1 MKLLLI
7 REHLSTSKKFE
18 IKMNS
23 ISPNLNIMIKACEKA
38 SKSLIRDFGEIENLQ
53 VSMKGPSDFVTNADK
68 KVEKILMDELLKA
81 KKNYSVISEE
91 SGFTKNTDEENI
103 WIIDPIDGTSNLF
116 HGIPHFSICIALKSY
131 GVITSGLVFDPIKDE
146 MFFAEKNNG
155 SYLNNKRIRVSKKKN
170 LNECLFAS
178 NGRKYRNIELANRN
192 SGSAALD
199 LAYVASGRFDGF
211 FQENLNLWDIAP
223 GILLIQ
229 EAGGVINKAD
239 IEKINDIEVITSNPS
254 INEKMVKILDKF

>member
-1 MKLLLI
+1 MV
-7 REHLSTSKKFE
+7 
-18 IKMNS
+18 
-23 ISPNLNIMIKACEKA
+23 KACEKA

-68 KVEKILMDELLKA
+68 KVEKILIDELLKA
-81 KKNYSVISEE
+81 QKNYSVISEE